1 MAKLLQVDF
10 EFHGPFGEEVSN
22 ALVDLAKSINQE
34 PGMIWKIWTESE
46 KDKLGGGIYLFEDEA
61 TAQAYLEMHAR
72 TLTKNGRSRS
82 TRSNL
87 RYQCAVNDDQSR
99 AYWRIRR

>member
-1 MAKLLQVDF
+1 MEKLLQVDF
-10 EFHGPFGEEVSN
+10 EFHGPFGDEMSN

-61 TAQAYLEMHAR
+61 TAQAYLEMHAAR
-72 TLTKNGRSRS
+72 LRKMGVVEVRGQIFDINVPLTTLNQGP
-82 TRSNL
+82 
-87 RYQCAVNDDQSR
+87 
-99 AYWRIRR
+99 IRG